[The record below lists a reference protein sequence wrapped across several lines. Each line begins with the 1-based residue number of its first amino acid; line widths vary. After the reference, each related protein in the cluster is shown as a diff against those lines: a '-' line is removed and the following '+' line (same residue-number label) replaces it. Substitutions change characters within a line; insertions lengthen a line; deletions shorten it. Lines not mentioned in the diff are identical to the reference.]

1 MPDISA
7 FCPSCGR
14 SISSEPEV
22 HAAAP
27 ADAVLG
33 AVAYVGVL
41 PAIAF
46 LLIPAIKQ
54 KSFVRFHSWQ
64 SLLFAGATLVIG
76 IVGKVLF
83 LFFSILPGIGYLFSW
98 LSMGILSIAV
108 FVIWVVL
115 LVKAATGRG
124 YELPVIGPFAT
135 QLAR

>member
-22 HAAAP
+22 HATAP